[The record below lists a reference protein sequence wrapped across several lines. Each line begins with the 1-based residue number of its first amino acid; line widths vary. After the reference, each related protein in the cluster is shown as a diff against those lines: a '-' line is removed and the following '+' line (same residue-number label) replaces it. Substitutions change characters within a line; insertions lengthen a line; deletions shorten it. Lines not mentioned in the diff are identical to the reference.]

1 MYNIKW
7 TTEKQKEVLD
17 LIDIYIKKYPYG
29 ETIFQSDKAQEDGI
43 QLLCEISDI
52 VQPVRS
58 DGGKSEPYNW
68 DNSFGDHTIF

>member
-1 MYNIKW
+1 MDHRKTKRSIK
-7 TTEKQKEVLD
+7 
-17 LIDIYIKKYPYG
+17 
-29 ETIFQSDKAQEDGI
+29 
-43 QLLCEISDI
+43 LLCEISDI